1 MSPKKKTSP
10 FDKLREKETP
20 TRSFRWYQDNIRQLG
35 LGTLQP
41 AQVMRTDIGE
51 FVTNIVIGDM
61 YLYKYDPKL
70 KEELPYYDTF
80 PLTVVFRKV
89 QGGFLGLNLHYLPPM
104 LRMKLLGRLLE
115 YTNDKTLSETTK
127 FKLKWALLNNAARFP
142 GVHACVKRYLYSH
155 VQTRLMRIHPQDWK
169 KAIMLPIDNF
179 KKASRNK
186 VYKDSRGM
194 I

>member
-1 MSPKKKTSP
+1 MSPKQKTSP
-10 FDKLREKETP
+10 IDQLRQKETP
-20 TRSFRWYQDNIRQLG
+20 ERSFRWYQDNIRQLG
-35 LGTLQP
+35 LNNLTPTQ
-41 AQVMRTDIGE
+41 AMRTNIGE
-51 FVTNIVIGDM
+51 FVTKIELGDM

-70 KEELPYYDTF
+70 KETLPYYDMF

-89 QGGFLGLNLHYLPPM
+89 PGGFFGLNMHYLPPM
-104 LRMKLLGRLLE
+104 LRMKLLTRLLE
-115 YTNDKTLSETTK
+115 YTNDKTLSDTTK
-127 FKLKWALLNNAARFP
+127 FKLKWTLLNNAARFP

-179 KKASRNK
+179 KKAPRNH
-186 VYKDSRGM
+186 VFSDSREM